1 MNALYPDRSVAWL
14 RLGAEEIG
22 IACRY
27 KAGAAVRST
36 DEGGH
41 ADALLP
47 HGVPLGYYARM
58 KRNRR
63 LAIIAPGMVRDHR
76 SLLADRPEYMLAAAA
91 RARRCPTTFCIV
103 PVGREAALRFVGVW
117 EEIAARPP
125 RFVAI
130 GGNCA
135 QVISR
140 ALVAVGAMPRRWLA
154 PISPDGL
161 FRALHRARPDARIA
175 TGFAEFIPEGE
186 GFAIRLDPA

>member
-1 MNALYPDRSVAWL
+1 MTTVASHQPPAWL
-14 RLGAEEIG
+14 HLGADEIG

-27 KAGAAVRST
+27 KAGPEIRST

-47 HGVPLGYYARM
+47 HGVPLGYYART
-58 KRNRR
+58 KRDRR

-76 SLLADRPEYMLAAAA
+76 ALLTDRPEYMLAAEA
-91 RARRCPTTFCIV
+91 RARRCPTTFCVIA
-103 PVGREAALRFVGVW
+103 VGREAALGFVRVW

-140 ALVAVGAMPRRWLA
+140 ALVQVGAMPRRWPA
-154 PISPDGL
+154 PGSPDAL
-161 FRALHRARPDARIA
+161 FRALHRARPDARLA
-175 TGFAEFIPEGE
+175 TGFAEFVPEGE